1 MILRNAR
8 CNNEDEQLVFSKLRR
23 RNISGLPGKA
33 LKVIFSFEMFLRAS
47 SNLTLCLEQLVNQA
61 CGEDICFDFK
71 NMRFVYAWRL
81 SNVYM
86 YTMHG

>member
-1 MILRNAR
+1 
-8 CNNEDEQLVFSKLRR
+8 
-23 RNISGLPGKA
+23 
-33 LKVIFSFEMFLRAS
+33 MFRLAS
-47 SNLTLCLEQLVNQA
+47 SNLTLCHEQHVNQA
-61 CGEDICFDFK
+61 CVEDICFDFK